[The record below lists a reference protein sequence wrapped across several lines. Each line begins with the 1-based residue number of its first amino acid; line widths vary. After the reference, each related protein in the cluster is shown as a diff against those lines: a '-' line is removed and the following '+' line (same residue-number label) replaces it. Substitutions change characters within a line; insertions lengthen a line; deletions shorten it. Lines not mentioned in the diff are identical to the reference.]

1 MSNLKCHEHLI
12 LDVVINSPADEA
24 GIVPGD
30 KLVYINDK
38 LVEDVLDFHF
48 YETDEKLK
56 LTVRRNEELLDFL
69 IEKDEDDELGLEFES
84 SLMDEYK
91 SCHNKCIFCFID
103 QNPEGM
109 RDTIYFKD
117 DDSRLSFL
125 QGNYVTLTNLKDK
138 DVERICYYHLSPINV
153 SVHTTNPDLRCK
165 MLNNRFAGNALR
177 HLDTF
182 KEADITMNGQIVL
195 CKGYNDGEELERTI
209 HDLTAYIPCMQSLS
223 VVPVGLTD
231 HRKNLVQLDPFT
243 KEDAEK
249 VLETIHKW
257 QAICMEHFGT
267 RFVYASDE
275 WYITAGRELPSEVD
289 YEGYMQIEN
298 GVGMLR
304 SLIDE
309 VREELKNHT
318 GDDREKHVSV
328 ATGKLAA
335 PYITGLCEEVKNI
348 YPNVKV
354 DVYTINNNFFGERIT
369 VAGLLTGGD
378 IIEQLKGKNLGE
390 HLLLPANLLRAG
402 EDVLL
407 DDKNVSDIENALQT
421 KVRIVQLSGWSFV
434 EMIID

>member
-1 MSNLKCHEHLI
+1 MCGNKNHEHLI
-12 LDVVINSPADEA
+12 LDVAINSPSDEA
-24 GIVPGD
+24 GVRPGD
-30 KLVYINDK
+30 KLVLINGK
-38 LVEDVLDFHF
+38 PVEDILDFHF
-48 YETDEKLK
+48 YETEENLK
-56 LTVRRNEELLDFL
+56 LTVRRNEELVDFQ

-125 QGNYVTLTNLKDK
+125 QGNYVTLTNLKEK

-153 SVHTTNPDLRCK
+153 SVHTTNPELRCK
-165 MLNNRFAGNALR
+165 MLHNRFAGSCLK

-182 KEADITMNGQIVL
+182 KEAGITMNGQIVL
-195 CKGYNDGEELERTI
+195 CKGYNDGEELEKTI
-209 HDLTAYIPCMQSLS
+209 HDLTAYIPYMQSLS
-223 VVPVGLTD
+223 VVPVGLTRY
-231 HRKNLVQLDPFT
+231 RKNLVPLEPFQ

-249 VLETIHKW
+249 VLDIIHKW
-257 QAICMEHFGT
+257 QAICKEYFDT

-275 WYITAGRELPSEVD
+275 WYITAERELPGEED

-309 VREELKNHT
+309 VHAELERHS
-318 GDDREKHVSV
+318 GDDRKRHVSI

-335 PYITGLCEEVKNI
+335 PFISSLCEDVNRL
-348 YPNVKV
+348 YPNVTI
-354 DVYTINNNFFGERIT
+354 DVYTIVNHFFGEKIT
-369 VAGLLTGGD
+369 VAGLLTGAD
-378 IIEQLKGKNLGE
+378 IIEQLKDKKLGE

-407 DDKNVSDIENALQT
+407 DDMTVSDIEKALQT
-421 KVRIVQLSGWSFV
+421 DIRIVQLNGWSFV

>member
-1 MSNLKCHEHLI
+1 
-12 LDVVINSPADEA
+12 
-24 GIVPGD
+24 
-30 KLVYINDK
+30 
-38 LVEDVLDFHF
+38 
-48 YETDEKLK
+48 
-56 LTVRRNEELLDFL
+56 
-69 IEKDEDDELGLEFES
+69 
-84 SLMDEYK
+84 
-91 SCHNKCIFCFID
+91 
-103 QNPEGM
+103 
-109 RDTIYFKD
+109 KD

>member
-1 MSNLKCHEHLI
+1 MCGKNIHEHLI
-12 LDVVINSPADEA
+12 LDVAINSPSDEA

-30 KLVYINDK
+30 RLVYINDK
-38 LVEDVLDFHF
+38 PIEDILDFHF
-48 YETDEKLK
+48 YETEEKLK
-56 LTVRRNEELLDFL
+56 LTVRRNGELFEFL
-69 IEKDEDDELGLEFES
+69 IEKDEDDELGLEFEN
-84 SLMDEYK
+84 SLMDEYR

-103 QNPEGM
+103 QNPKGM

-153 SVHTTNPDLRCK
+153 SVHTTNPELRCK

-182 KEADITMNGQIVL
+182 KKAGIAMNGQIVL
-195 CKGYNDGEELERTI
+195 CKGYNDGEELEKTI
-209 HDLTAYIPCMQSLS
+209 HDLTAYIPQMQSLS
-223 VVPVGLTD
+223 VVPVGLTR
-231 HRKNLVQLDPFT
+231 HRQNLARLEPFL

-249 VLETIHKW
+249 VLDIIHKW
-257 QAICMEHFGT
+257 QAICKEYFGT
-267 RFVYASDE
+267 RFVYAGDE
-275 WYITAGRELPSEVD
+275 WYITAERELPDED
-289 YEGYMQIEN
+289 TYEGYMQIEN
-298 GVGMLR
+298 GVGMMR

-309 VREELKNHT
+309 VHAELENHS
-318 GDDREKHVSV
+318 GDDRKRHVSI

-335 PYITGLCEEVKNI
+335 PFISSLCEEVKKR
-348 YPNVKV
+348 YPNVKI
-354 DVYTINNNFFGERIT
+354 DVYTVINHFFGERIT

-378 IIEQLKGKNLGE
+378 IIEQLKDKKLGE

-402 EDVLL
+402 EEVLL
-407 DDKNVSDIENALQT
+407 DDLSVSDIEKALQT
-421 KVRIVQLSGWSFV
+421 DIRIVQLNGWSFV

>member
-1 MSNLKCHEHLI
+1 MSNLKCREHLI

-38 LVEDVLDFHF
+38 PVEDVLDFHF
-48 YETDEKLK
+48 YETDEELK
-56 LTVRRNEELLDFL
+56 LTVRRNEELLEFL

-103 QNPEGM
+103 QNPDGM

-153 SVHTTNPDLRCK
+153 SVHTTNPDIRCK

-195 CKGYNDGEELERTI
+195 CKGYNDDEELERTI

-223 VVPVGLTD
+223 VVPVGLTN
-231 HRKNLVQLDPFT
+231 HRQNLVQLEPFA

-249 VLETIHKW
+249 VLEIIHKW

-275 WYITAGRELPSEVD
+275 WYITACRELPAEED

-309 VREELKNHT
+309 VHEELKNHT

-335 PYITGLCEEVKNI
+335 PYITRLCEEVKKI
-348 YPNVKV
+348 YPNVEV
-354 DVYTINNNFFGERIT
+354 DVYAINNNFFGERIT

-378 IIEQLKGKNLGE
+378 IIEQLKDKNLGE
-390 HLLLPANLLRAG
+390 HLLLPANLLRSG

-407 DDKNVSDIENALQT
+407 DDKNISDIENALQT